1 LSARSI
7 VAMAFQPVFHSNCCG
22 LAPHESPVR
31 AWFVLEFLTL
41 RSLDHLIGKLLS
53 LFSVQAVDS
62 FNVTEVSVR
71 VMYSLCQSS
80 DRAT

>member
-1 LSARSI
+1 
-7 VAMAFQPVFHSNCCG
+7 MK
-22 LAPHESPVR
+22 SPVR

-53 LFSVQAVDS
+53 LFSVRAVDL

-80 DRAT
+80 IVQPDCKASVRINR